1 MDISIY
7 RDTFREIWGEDGAL
21 CAKIYLNDLIRGGEI
36 TEEQVQKWKE
46 YKPAGI
52 CYQDYEGHWRMRKI
66 PKLMISLGIW
76 KTGGNKVNNTERT
89 DEVEQ

>member
-36 TEEQVQKWKE
+36 TEEQYKE
-46 YKPAGI
+46 ILFGEEEE
-52 CYQDYEGHWRMRKI
+52 D
-66 PKLMISLGIW
+66 
-76 KTGGNKVNNTERT
+76 
-89 DEVEQ
+89 D